1 MDEPKNIFC
10 FKSGLKITFQEDE
23 LVVNTS
29 SYNISINYINI
40 VNYTYSNVYLPR
52 FSQIG
57 LATRI
62 LVFGWISSIII
73 LLPVNDE
80 WGALF
85 FTASSTDIFLV
96 WLSIAIGVC
105 AFLVAGF
112 VFFGFVFSAF
122 MGISFLN
129 RFIERYF
136 SDKRIL
142 AVIGNKSGKN
152 IQFYALNEE
161 VSKVKSVDEEITV
174 RKKITIENNELSTE
188 NSQMGNDFHSSL
200 KKLNELLLYNIIN
213 QEEFDLKKKQILGL

>member
-1 MDEPKNIFC
+1 MDESKKIFR

-29 SYNISINYINI
+29 SYNSSINYINI

-73 LLPVNDE
+73 LIPVNDE

-85 FTASSTDIFLV
+85 FTASSTDIFLA

-112 VFFGFVFSAF
+112 IFFGFVFSAF
-122 MGISFLN
+122 MEISFLN

-142 AVIGNKSGKN
+142 ALIGNKSGKN

-161 VSKVKSVDEEITV
+161 VSKVKSVDKEISV
-174 RKKITIENNELSTE
+174 RKKLTIENNKLSTK
-188 NSQMGNDFHSSL
+188 NSQIGNDFHSSL
-200 KKLNELLLYNIIN
+200 KKLNELLLDNIIN

>member
-1 MDEPKNIFC
+1 MDESKKIFR

-29 SYNISINYINI
+29 SYNSSINYINI

-73 LLPVNDE
+73 LIPVNDE
-80 WGALF
+80 CGALF
-85 FTASSTDIFLV
+85 FTASSTDIFLA

-112 VFFGFVFSAF
+112 IFFGFVFSAF
-122 MGISFLN
+122 MEISFLN

-142 AVIGNKSGKN
+142 ALIGNKSGKN

-161 VSKVKSVDEEITV
+161 VLKVKSVDKEISV
-174 RKKITIENNELSTE
+174 RKKLTIENNKLSTK
-188 NSQMGNDFHSSL
+188 NSQIGNDFHSSL
-200 KKLNELLLYNIIN
+200 KKLNELLLDNIIN

>member
-1 MDEPKNIFC
+1 MDESKKIFR

-73 LLPVNDE
+73 LIPVNDE

-85 FTASSTDIFLV
+85 FTASSTDIFLA

-112 VFFGFVFSAF
+112 IFFGFVFSAF
-122 MGISFLN
+122 MEISFLN

-142 AVIGNKSGKN
+142 ALIGNKSGKN

-161 VSKVKSVDEEITV
+161 VSKVKSVDKEISV
-174 RKKITIENNELSTE
+174 RKKLTIENNKLSTK
-188 NSQMGNDFHSSL
+188 NSQIGNDFHSSL
-200 KKLNELLLYNIIN
+200 KKLNELLLDNIIN

>member
-1 MDEPKNIFC
+1 MDESKKIFR

-29 SYNISINYINI
+29 SYNSSINYINI

-73 LLPVNDE
+73 LIPVNDE

-85 FTASSTDIFLV
+85 FTASSTDIFLA

-112 VFFGFVFSAF
+112 IFFGFVFSAF
-122 MGISFLN
+122 MEISFLN

-142 AVIGNKSGKN
+142 ALIGNKSGKN

-161 VSKVKSVDEEITV
+161 FSKVKSVDKEISV
-174 RKKITIENNELSTE
+174 RKKLTIENNKLSTK
-188 NSQMGNDFHSSL
+188 NSQIGNDFHSSL
-200 KKLNELLLYNIIN
+200 KKLNELLLDNIIN